1 LALTVIRA
9 WIVSGEASLP
19 CKSLASY
26 GQWSDWVRQPLL
38 WLGLPDPVDLVF
50 ERLSQDPDREVLGR
64 LLHLWKQEFGS
75 SPTMVREAIK
85 RSEDFGKID
94 LKEILLE
101 VAEQRGEVSGRKL
114 GRWLSRHQGR
124 IVDGLRFE
132 RASGTT
138 SAERWQAKTVMSDKS
153 VTPSRSAQSGSSEKI
168 IEVDL

>member
-1 LALTVIRA
+1 M
-9 WIVSGEASLP
+9 
-19 CKSLASY
+19 
-26 GQWSDWVRQPLL
+26 RQPLL

-138 SAERWQAKTVMSDKS
+138 SAERWQAKSVISVISVISDKS
-153 VTPSRSAQSGSSEKI
+153 VNPSRSAQSGSSEKI